1 MKRWLYG
8 GVALLVGV
16 SLVWAADN
24 VRIPGAGGT
33 VWTLRTTDTAGVHV
47 PHVIVDSGG
56 GGGGGTASTFGAAFP
71 ATGTAVGMS
80 QGGNMV
86 AFTGTSNN
94 LNVQCANCSG
104 SGVSAV
110 DEAAFTAGTSVF
122 APGGGFFQT
131 TATANALTNGQQG
144 MWQMT
149 ATRAGFVNLRNAA
162 GTEVG
167 TAGAALRTDPTGTTT
182 QPVSVATWAGGTLG
196 AMANYGTSPGAVLV
210 PGVNAY
216 VTNSNNN
223 GQQAMSGSSPVV
235 LASNQSSI
243 PVAATLGTET
253 TKIIGTVNQS
263 SQYPVGA
270 VIYSAST
277 TGTTGATTATLA
289 ATASVTTYICGF
301 SIRANATAAATGNAT
316 VTGTLSGT
324 MNFTQWTAPN
334 ASGLGVSEM
343 IFNPCY
349 PASAANTA
357 IAVVSAAPGTGGV
370 VSVTAW
376 GYKL

>member
-8 GVALLVGV
+8 GVALLMVV
-16 SLVWAADN
+16 SLAWAADN

-33 VWTLRTTDTAGVHV
+33 VWVLRTTDTAGVHV

-167 TAGAALRTDPTGTTT
+167 TAGAALRTDPVGTTT

-210 PGVNAY
+210 PGANVF
-216 VTNSNNN
+216 VTNTNAN
-223 GQQAMSGSSPVV
+223 GPASAANSSPVV
-235 LASNQSSI
+235 LANQAYET
-243 PVAATLGTET
+243 VAASQTAQSMGATGATGDYLSHCVVTPGTT
-253 TKIIGTVNQS
+253 SPGVVTVLDNATAIVSFAGGAS
-263 SQYPVGA
+263 STSNLVPFTIPIGA
-270 VIYSAST
+270 VSVSGAWKI
-277 TGTTGATTATLA
+277 TTGAN
-289 ATASVTTYICGF
+289 VTVVCVG
-301 SIRANATAAATGNAT
+301 R
-316 VTGTLSGT
+316 
-324 MNFTQWTAPN
+324 FT
-334 ASGLGVSEM
+334 
-343 IFNPCY
+343 
-349 PASAANTA
+349 
-357 IAVVSAAPGTGGV
+357 
-370 VSVTAW
+370 
-376 GYKL
+376 